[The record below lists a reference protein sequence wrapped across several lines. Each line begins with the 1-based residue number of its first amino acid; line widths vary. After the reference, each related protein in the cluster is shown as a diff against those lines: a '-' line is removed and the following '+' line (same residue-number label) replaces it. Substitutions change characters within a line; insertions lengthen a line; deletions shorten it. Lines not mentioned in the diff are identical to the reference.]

1 MAELNGSLKRGMA
14 MDRPNYDRFEA
25 ELKEQRNLET
35 RSIIIGAISAF
46 LFTPL
51 FWLLACIFFQLE
63 Q

>member
-1 MAELNGSLKRGMA
+1 

-35 RSIIIGAISAF
+35 RSIIIGAISAV